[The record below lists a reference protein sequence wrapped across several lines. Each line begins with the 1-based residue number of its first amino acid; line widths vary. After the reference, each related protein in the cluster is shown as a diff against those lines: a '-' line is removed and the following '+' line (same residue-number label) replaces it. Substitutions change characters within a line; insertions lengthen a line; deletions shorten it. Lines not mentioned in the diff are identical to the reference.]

1 MNDSVRTKVTC
12 SKKMA
17 LEIANVTDEKK
28 VEFGCK
34 IGNFM
39 QLAPEC
45 IGLRALLVSASELW
59 AYL

>member
-1 MNDSVRTKVTC
+1 
-12 SKKMA
+12 MA